1 MTEEKFT
8 GEIATL
14 KKFFTIYC
22 HGKKHNYIKEQKVNL
37 NFNNKDYKYTF
48 QLCDE
53 CFKLLEYSIMKLEKC
68 PYDTKP
74 RCRTCANP
82 CYEPYQWKKVAKI
95 MKHSGIQLGL
105 RKIKNLFVKKKMN
118 V

>member
-1 MTEEKFT
+1 MTTEKFT

-14 KKFFTIYC
+14 KKFFEFYC
-22 HGKKHNYIKEQKVNL
+22 KGKEHNGKYQEKHLEFQNQTYNYE
-37 NFNNKDYKYTF
+37 FE
-48 QLCDE
+48 LCDD

-68 PYDTKP
+68 PHDTKP

-95 MKHSGIQLGL
+95 MKYSGMRFGL
-105 RKIKNLFVKKKMN
+105 KKIKNLFIKAS
-118 V
+118 